1 MKVRARMRVMMT
13 MTLLHEGNN
22 IVVIVIVIVL
32 LDVYQVLA
40 VEQVS
45 VDAKEGGNSCC
56 IYLAVEQVYY
66 T

>member
-1 MKVRARMRVMMT
+1 MSIAVLSNCTFQQVR
-13 MTLLHEGNN
+13 LHGPECR
-22 IVVIVIVIVL
+22 
-32 LDVYQVLA
+32 YQVLA

-45 VDAKEGGNSCC
+45 VNAKEGGNDCC

>member
-1 MKVRARMRVMMT
+1 MAPMYFSDLAGLMATVCCAM
-13 MTLLHEGNN
+13 
-22 IVVIVIVIVL
+22 
-32 LDVYQVLA
+32 YQVLA

-45 VDAKEGGNSCC
+45 VNAKEGGNNCC

>member
-1 MKVRARMRVMMT
+1 MYAKS
-13 MTLLHEGNN
+13 
-22 IVVIVIVIVL
+22 
-32 LDVYQVLA
+32 DVFSAYLEFESWLKTQHGTSVKRLRSNYQVLA

-45 VDAKEGGNSCC
+45 VDAKEGGNDCC